1 MHACH
6 NLESPHCQ
14 KDKGR
19 SYSLPEEQYAKT
31 ISLEALDENAAEI
44 QADGALQEEVTD
56 EVDHS

>member
-1 MHACH
+1 
-6 NLESPHCQ
+6 
-14 KDKGR
+14 
-19 SYSLPEEQYAKT
+19 LPEEQYAKT